1 MLEALLLLLVFVF
14 GALAFYLM
22 YERFYKKT
30 QSIEPTMYVEALRN
44 LLDGKQESAFTKLR
58 QVVAEDANNID
69 AYLRLGHLL
78 REHNRADRALQVHKD
93 LTLRYG
99 LTRADKVA
107 ILRELASDYLALN
120 DLVTADAALKEL
132 TSLDPDNHWGYVTR
146 LRLQEKAGQWEE
158 AYETAVQLLKL
169 EGNKS
174 KTPLARYKCQQGE
187 QLYKAR
193 EYHKARIAYKEAIG
207 LDPTFVPAYLAV
219 GDSYREEER
228 FEDAVNFWV
237 KLIEAVP
244 EQAHVVI
251 DRLKN
256 ALFTLGRFGEIVEIC
271 HAILEHSPKNLEARR
286 ALAEFHVKKGDLDA
300 AEEMLASILDEQ
312 PEDPFAIVELVRI
325 YLEQGDQKRL
335 HELRRTLEYKRDR
348 RRSAPKSTSPTTIRS

>member
-30 QSIEPTMYVEALRN
+30 QSVEPTMYVDALRN

-58 QVVAEDANNID
+58 QVVAEDASNID
-69 AYLRLGHLL
+69 AYLRLGQLL
-78 REHNRADRALQVHKD
+78 RDHNRADRALQVHKD

-99 LTRADKVA
+99 LTKADKVA

-120 DLVTADAALKEL
+120 DLVTAEAALKEL
-132 TSLDPDNHWGYVTR
+132 VTLEPENHWAFFTR
-146 LRLQEKAGQWEE
+146 LRLQEKAGQWED
-158 AYETAVQLLKL
+158 AYDTAVQLLKL

-174 KTPLARYKCQQGE
+174 KTPLARFKFQQGE

-193 EYHKARIAYKEAIG
+193 EYHKARIAYKEAIS
-207 LDPTFVPAYLAV
+207 LDPAFVPAYLAV

-228 FEDAVNFWV
+228 FEDALNFWV

-256 ALFTLGRFGEIVEIC
+256 VLFTLGRFGEIVEIC
-271 HAILEHSPKNLEARR
+271 QAILEHSPKNLEARR

-300 AEEMLASILDEQ
+300 AQETLESVLDEQ
-312 PEDPFAIVELVRI
+312 PEDPIAIVELVRI
-325 YLEQGDQKRL
+325 YLEQGNQKGL
-335 HELRRTLEYKRDR
+335 QELRRALDFKRDR
-348 RRSAPKSTSPTTIRS
+348 KRTAGKSSSPAAIRS

>member
-1 MLEALLLLLVFVF
+1 L
-14 GALAFYLM
+14 
-22 YERFYKKT
+22 
-30 QSIEPTMYVEALRN
+30 
-44 LLDGKQESAFTKLR
+44 TK
-58 QVVAEDANNID
+58 
-69 AYLRLGHLL
+69 
-78 REHNRADRALQVHKD
+78 
-93 LTLRYG
+93 
-99 LTRADKVA
+99 ADKVS
-107 ILRELASDYLALN
+107 ILRELASDYLVLN

-132 TSLDPDNHWGYVTR
+132 TSLEPDNHWAYATR

-174 KTPLARYKCQQGE
+174 RTPLAHYKFQQGE
-187 QLYKAR
+187 QFYKAR
-193 EYHKARIAYKEAIG
+193 EYHKARIAYKEAIS
-207 LDPTFVPAYLAV
+207 LDPTFVPAILAV

-256 ALFTLGRFGEIVEIC
+256 VLFTLGRFGEIVEIC
-271 HAILEHSPKNLEARR
+271 HSILEHSPKNLEARR

-300 AEEMLASILDEQ
+300 VEEMLASILDEQ

-348 RRSAPKSTSPTTIRS
+348 KRSALKSTSPASIRS